1 MVGGESN
8 LDEIK
13 YTYTV
18 LPEMSKKELLS
29 LEREMLG
36 LYISGHPLE
45 NYKETIAEQTN
56 INTFKIH
63 ELTEQLQ
70 NMEGRT
76 DYKDGDQVKYAG
88 IITKI
93 KKKYTKNNT
102 IMAFVTIE
110 DLYGECE
117 VIVFDSCYSKSAQI
131 LMEENIVLV
140 EGRLSIRE
148 EDNITI
154 VAREIKPLTQ
164 KETSKVLL
172 LDITNLNEEQKSK
185 LRGALKFFNGERN
198 NIRVQVKQGE
208 EIKNAGAIYCNEK
221 ILDALKEICPIG
233 DASQ

>member
-1 MVGGESN
+1 
-8 LDEIK
+8 
-13 YTYTV
+13 
-18 LPEMSKKELLS
+18 
-29 LEREMLG
+29 
-36 LYISGHPLE
+36 
-45 NYKETIAEQTN
+45 
-56 INTFKIH
+56 
-63 ELTEQLQ
+63 
-70 NMEGRT
+70 
-76 DYKDGDQVKYAG
+76 
-88 IITKI
+88 
-93 KKKYTKNNT
+93 
-102 IMAFVTIE
+102 MAFVTIE